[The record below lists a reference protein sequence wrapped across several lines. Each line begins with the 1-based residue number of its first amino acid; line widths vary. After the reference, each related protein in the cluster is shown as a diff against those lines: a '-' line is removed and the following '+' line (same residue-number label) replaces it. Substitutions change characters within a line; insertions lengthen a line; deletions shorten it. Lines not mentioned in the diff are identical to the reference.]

1 MITVLLLMLA
11 GIFIGFLIHHNP
23 GIIRVNEK
31 LITWA
36 IYLLL
41 FLLGISVGLNKT
53 IVQNLNKIGLQA
65 IIITIGA
72 ISGSVLTL
80 WLVYRLFF
88 HIRQNTGGTDEE

>member
-11 GIFIGFLIHHNP
+11 GIFIGFLIHRNQE
-23 GIIRVNEK
+23 IIRVNEK

-53 IVQNLNKIGLQA
+53 IIENLNNIGLQA
-65 IIITIGA
+65 ITITIGA
-72 ISGSVLTL
+72 IAGSVLML
-80 WLVYRLFF
+80 WMIYRLFF
-88 HIRQNTGGTDEE
+88 HVKQNTGGPDEE